1 MPSPANRIV
10 ATLLLASALFLS
22 IQAASAADFSEGRWR
37 LQLNGGPALGEGGR
51 DRDGD
56 VMISGTVDYEFPTT
70 PHTTLSLRGMPLF
83 LYEQDEIADNW
94 WRDLFKHREAAH
106 EDTVFGAGAGLAGR
120 IYQKAD
126 VYEGLFAEVQL
137 LALVHSGKIEGDD
150 SNVDF
155 LSGIGVGYQFN
166 SNWDALLRFEHVSN
180 AGLGDPNSG
189 VNALRLGVGYRF

>member
-1 MPSPANRIV
+1 MATV
-10 ATLLLASALFLS
+10 ARKLMAMTVIAGSFLTLSSA
-22 IQAASAADFSEGRWR
+22 AAAADFSEGRWR
-37 LQLNGGPALGEGGR
+37 LELNGGPALGEGGR
-51 DRDGD
+51 DREGD

-70 PHTTLSLRGMPLF
+70 PHTTLSLRGMPIF

-126 VYEGLFAEVQL
+126 VYEGFFAEVEL

-155 LSGIGVGYQFN
+155 LSGVGVGYQFN